1 MSVKL
6 NPRKSYIYL
15 VSKVGAA
22 SLNLLSIALFTRL
35 LTADLYGNYLLFS
48 SYVTLV
54 CSLLFWWHRLSAYR
68 YYHKFED
75 EYGSYIRTSYYLYG
89 SLIILIIILCF
100 IVFFLPISLTIK
112 SIIYMSGVGAIVKSN
127 FDLNQ
132 NILNI
137 RRIDNVFGINVITRP
152 LIFVIVGLILIFF
165 FSINYFGLIYAFIL
179 SFLVVAIYSNYI
191 ILNNSPKGIF
201 RLDIASK
208 FASYGFPMIG
218 LFIFD
223 YILTFSD
230 RLFLD
235 HYMGSGMVGV
245 YGANYDLIKQILLFL
260 MIIQS
265 YILYPQINSA
275 YEKGDQ
281 TTVYKILSVNLSI
294 FITVFMP
301 LCILVIYFNQFITA
315 IFIGEKFTESSA
327 QLIPIFSVMFLLWG
341 TKIYHFDYFFQLKEK
356 TKYPMYILCLG
367 SIINICFNI
376 YLIPKLGMVGAAYAT
391 SVAYLVVFIISIIVS
406 GRLMPTKIDAV
417 VLIKTCIILI
427 ICITVINIPLIVSL
441 NTIAK
446 ITIFLS
452 IYSTLTIKFNFQ
464 KIKPYLKKYYR

>member
-1 MSVKL
+1 
-6 NPRKSYIYL
+6 
-15 VSKVGAA
+15 
-22 SLNLLSIALFTRL
+22 
-35 LTADLYGNYLLFS
+35 
-48 SYVTLV
+48 
-54 CSLLFWWHRLSAYR
+54 
-68 YYHKFED
+68 
-75 EYGSYIRTSYYLYG
+75 
-89 SLIILIIILCF
+89 
-100 IVFFLPISLTIK
+100 
-112 SIIYMSGVGAIVKSN
+112 
-127 FDLNQ
+127 NQ

-137 RRIDNVFGINVITRP
+137 RRVDNAFGINVIVRP
-152 LIFVIVGLILIFF
+152 LIFIIIGLILISC

-191 ILNNSPKGIF
+191 ILNNAPKGIF

-265 YILYPQINSA
+265 YILYPQINKA

-281 TTVYKILSVNLSI
+281 TTVHKILSFNLSI
-294 FITVFMP
+294 FITIFMP

-327 QLIPIFSVMFLLWG
+327 QLVPIFSVMFLLWG

-356 TKYPMYILCLG
+356 TKYPMYILCIG
-367 SIINICFNI
+367 SVINICFNI
-376 YLIPKLGMVGAAYAT
+376 YLIPELGIVGAAYAT
-391 SVAYLVVFIISIIVS
+391 IIAYLVVFIISIIVS
-406 GRLMPTKIDAV
+406 RRLLANKFNVAILFKAG
-417 VLIKTCIILI
+417 IILLI
-427 ICITVINIPLIVSL
+427 SISAINISFISNLGVIANIVIFICIYSILTV
-441 NTIAK
+441 K
-446 ITIFLS
+446 
-452 IYSTLTIKFNFQ
+452 YNFQ
-464 KIKPYLKKYYR
+464 ELKPYLEQFYR

>member
-1 MSVKL
+1 MSLKS
-6 NPRKSYIYL
+6 NPRRSYIYL
-15 VSKVGAA
+15 ASKLGAA
-22 SLNLLSIALFTRL
+22 SLNLISIALFTRIL
-35 LTADLYGNYLLFS
+35 DADLYGNYLLFN

-75 EYGSYIRTSYYLYG
+75 EYGSYIRTSYYIYG
-89 SLIILIIILCF
+89 SLIVLIILLCCIIF
-100 IVFFLPISLTIK
+100 ILPIPLTIK
-112 SIIYMSGVGAIVKSN
+112 SLIYMSAVGAIVKSN

-137 RRIDNVFGINVITRP
+137 RKIDNAFGINVLARP
-152 LIFVIVGLILIFF
+152 LIFIIVGLILISC

-191 ILNNSPKGIF
+191 ILKNSLQGIF
-201 RLDIASK
+201 RFDIASK

-235 HYMGSGMVGV
+235 HYMGSSMVGV

-265 YILYPQINSA
+265 YILYPQINNA

-281 TTVYKILSVNLSI
+281 TTVHKILSFNLNI
-294 FITVFMP
+294 LITIFMP
-301 LCILVIYFNQFITA
+301 LCILVIYFNQYITA
-315 IFIGEKFTESSA
+315 IFVGEKFTESSA
-327 QLIPIFSVMFLLWG
+327 ELIPILSVMFLLWG

-376 YLIPKLGMVGAAYAT
+376 YLIPKLGIVGAAYAT
-391 SVAYLVVFIISIIVS
+391 SIAYLVVFIISIIVS
-406 GRLMPTKIDAV
+406 GRLMPAKIDAV
-417 VLIKTCIILI
+417 VLIKTSIILI
-427 ICITVINIPLIVSL
+427 ISIAVINIPLIVSL
-441 NTIAK
+441 NVIAK
-446 ITIFLS
+446 MTIFLFTYS
-452 IYSTLTIKFNFQ
+452 ILAIKFNFQ
-464 KIKPYLKKYYR
+464 RIKPHIKYLYK